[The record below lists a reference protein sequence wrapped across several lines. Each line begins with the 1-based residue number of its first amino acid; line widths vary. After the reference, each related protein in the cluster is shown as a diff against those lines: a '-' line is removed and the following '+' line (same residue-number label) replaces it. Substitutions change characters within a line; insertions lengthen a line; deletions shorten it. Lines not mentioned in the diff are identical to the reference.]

1 MLDIILILATIV
13 GFYLLDRYAVACER
27 L

>member
-1 MLDIILILATIV
+1 MLDIVLLVVTAV
-13 GFYLLDRYAVACER
+13 LFYALDRYAVACER